1 MRLTWME
8 ADRESDAD
16 EDKMDR
22 HGQSSGN
29 TMLAR
34 EWQRW
39 AECDNKATKKNRL
52 AEMDSDAQK
61 NLDGA
66 GRKIETYVVDWEV
79 LQWAGI
85 KAEADKKKKY

>member
-1 MRLTWME
+1 MNIYVFTEVVREEEIEEHKRTEMRLTWME

-34 EWQRW
+34 E
-39 AECDNKATKKNRL
+39 
-52 AEMDSDAQK
+52 
-61 NLDGA
+61 
-66 GRKIETYVVDWEV
+66 
-79 LQWAGI
+79 
-85 KAEADKKKKY
+85 